1 MGDGRSESGL
11 ELHHFLSRLLARR
24 PSVRC
29 ILPQMRFRTKILAA
43 GKTAAGIEVPPK
55 VVEALGST
63 KVPLV
68 RVTIKDHTYR
78 SAVAVM
84 GGKFMIG
91 VSNENRKAAGVAAGE
106 TVDVDLELDAQPREL
121 ELPADLVK
129 ALDRDASAKRL
140 FEGLSNSKKQRLV
153 MPVANGKTPETRQ
166 RNIDKAMTAL
176 REGKV

>member
-1 MGDGRSESGL
+1 
-11 ELHHFLSRLLARR
+11 
-24 PSVRC
+24 
-29 ILPQMRFRTKILAA
+29 MRFRTKILAA
-43 GKTAAGIEVPPK
+43 GKTAAGIEVPAK
-55 VVEALGST
+55 VVEGLGST

-68 RVTIKDHTYR
+68 TVTINGYTYR

-91 VSNENRKAAGVAAGE
+91 VSNENRKAAGVEAGD
-106 TVDVDLELDAQPREL
+106 TVDVDLELDTQPREL
-121 ELPADLVK
+121 AVPDDFAK
-129 ALDRDASAKRL
+129 ALNHDAKAKKL

-153 MPVANGKTPETRQ
+153 LPVANGKTPETRQ

>member
-1 MGDGRSESGL
+1 
-11 ELHHFLSRLLARR
+11 
-24 PSVRC
+24 
-29 ILPQMRFRTKILAA
+29 MRFRTKILAA

-68 RVTIKDHTYR
+68 RVTINGFTYR
-78 SAVAVM
+78 SAVAVV

-91 VSNENRKAAGVAAGE
+91 VSNDNRKAAGVAAGE
-106 TVDVDLELDAQPREL
+106 MVDVDLELDTQPREL
-121 ELPADLVK
+121 ELPADFVK
-129 ALDRDASAKRL
+129 VLDRDPRAKRL

-153 MPVANGKTPETRQ
+153 LPVANGKTPETRQ

-176 REGKV
+176 REGTV

>member
-1 MGDGRSESGL
+1 
-11 ELHHFLSRLLARR
+11 
-24 PSVRC
+24 
-29 ILPQMRFRTKILAA
+29 MRFRTKILAT

-68 RVTIKDHTYR
+68 LVTINGYTYR

-91 VSNENRKAAGVAAGE
+91 VSNENRRAADVAAGE
-106 TVDVDLELDAQPREL
+106 TVDVDLELDTRPREL
-121 ELPADLVK
+121 ALPDDFAK
-129 ALDRDASAKRL
+129 ALGRDGKAKKV

-153 MPVANGKTPETRQ
+153 LPVANGKTPETRQ

-176 REGKV
+176 KEGKV